1 MAYNDNIPTIVS
13 ANEPHMACL
22 LLVDTSGSMYGE
34 RIGSVNE
41 GINRFKEDVCKD
53 EKTRSIL
60 DIAIVAF
67 NSQVEVIQNWCPI
80 SYMEPVQLN
89 ADGGT
94 DMEGGLRVAI
104 DMVRERS
111 RFYYTETGTTPYKPW
126 IVMITDGY
134 PNGSI
139 DSIADE
145 IADLDANGKL
155 HLWTLAVEGADTR
168 ILNKLCG
175 GKRALILHGYDF
187 TGFFDWLN
195 KSMRSVSVSAPGEK
209 PKGIALPDNIDKNT
223 DDWM

>member
-1 MAYNDNIPTIVS
+1 
-13 ANEPHMACL
+13 
-22 LLVDTSGSMYGE
+22 
-34 RIGSVNE
+34 
-41 GINRFKEDVCKD
+41 
-53 EKTRSIL
+53 
-60 DIAIVAF
+60 
-67 NSQVEVIQNWCPI
+67 
-80 SYMEPVQLN
+80 
-89 ADGGT
+89 
-94 DMEGGLRVAI
+94 
-104 DMVRERS
+104 
-111 RFYYTETGTTPYKPW
+111 
-126 IVMITDGY
+126 MITDGY

-168 ILNKLCG
+168 ILNKICG